1 MTKRLQTSS
10 AHSLLIVAS
19 LIIIIPLFFIFNIAF
34 KTPREFIQDP
44 IALAQQ
50 FDFTNFIT
58 AWERANMQQFFI
70 NSIVYTVAV
79 SALTIVIGIMV
90 AYPISRRH
98 IRYHRLLYVTF
109 TAGLFLPL
117 SLVPTVFLM
126 DYLQLMNTRIGY
138 VLLTTALRLPLAIV
152 VFVGFI
158 RSVPSDLDEAAAV
171 DGCGYFRYIFTI
183 LMPLMAPAIATV
195 TTLSAIATWNDFINP
210 FLYLTDPSKR
220 PVTSGLYVFFG
231 QYANEWTLLS
241 AAIIIIALPLIIMFI
256 FLQRYIISGIA
267 SGAVKG

>member
-1 MTKRLQTSS
+1 MSQRLG
-10 AHSLLIVAS
+10 AHSVLLLMSLFIIV
-19 LIIIIPLFFIFNIAF
+19 PLMFIVNIAF
-34 KTPREFIQDP
+34 KESREYVRDP
-44 IALAQQ
+44 IGLAQQ
-50 FDFTNFIT
+50 FELTNFID
-58 AWERANMQQFFI
+58 AWERANMQQLFL
-70 NSIVYTVAV
+70 NSVIYTAIVCACTV
-79 SALTIVIGIMV
+79 IIGILV

-98 IRYHRLLYVTF
+98 IRYHRMLYVVF

-138 VLLTTALRLPLAIV
+138 IMLKTALSLPLAIV
-152 VFVGFI
+152 IFVGFI
-158 RSVPSDLDEAAAV
+158 RSVPRDLDEAASV
-171 DGCGYFRYIFTI
+171 DGCGYFRFVFAI

-195 TTLSAIATWNDFINP
+195 VTLSAINTWNDFVNP
-210 FLYLTDPSKR
+210 FLYLSDPSKR

-231 QYANEWTLLS
+231 QYGNEWTLLS
-241 AAIIIIALPLIIMFI
+241 AAIIIIALPMIVMFI